1 MSDMQLDARQ
11 KEMLEKKLDSE
22 ENAFLRLQRK
32 KMSVNDF
39 EIVAI
44 IGRGAFGEV
53 LVCKCLFIFISFSRW
68 YFLLAFF
75 SCSTLIFHWN
85 VKYTLVS
92 DS

>member
-53 LVCKCLFIFISFSRW
+53 YLHLTSKHVFVLFYLSFALGR
-68 YFLLAFF
+68 FRLLFSFRAFF
-75 SCSTLIFHWN
+75 VELE
-85 VKYTLVS
+85 L
-92 DS
+92 

>member
-53 LVCKCLFIFISFSRW
+53 CARKYFIRAHLVFHATSFRS
-68 YFLLAFF
+68 F
-75 SCSTLIFHWN
+75 CSHVALVFYWN
-85 VKYTLVS
+85 FK
-92 DS
+92 

>member
-53 LVCKCLFIFISFSRW
+53 CVRNCSANIYACSSCFSCQ
-68 YFLLAFF
+68 YFSLAFF
-75 SCSTLIFHWN
+75 SYHTNVFLWN
-85 VKYTLVS
+85 FFQA
-92 DS
+92 